1 MIKINKKMK
10 TAALAMPLLVS
21 ASIMTPTLAYAQT
34 PQEDFK
40 RDITLS
46 ASNYVAYR
54 GPQQKLTPAP
64 KGYKP
69 FYLSHYGRHGSRYMI
84 GKSAYDVPYFSL
96 LKAQKEGKL
105 TAKGEETLKKVKL
118 IREDAQG
125 RDGELTPLGA
135 LQHQGITKR
144 MMERFPEVFAGKT
157 NIEARSTV
165 VIRCILSMENGL
177 QQLLRMNPQLH
188 IFHDASY
195 HDMYYMNQGDKYLDS
210 LKNCIGRK
218 IVQEEFTAKHDCY
231 QRVMQELF
239 NDPNWVKQNI
249 NQRDLNHKLYEMAG
263 AIQGTEL
270 RGKVSLYDLFNDQE
284 IYQNWV
290 VSNSWWQMSYGYSPY
305 TGNEQPFSQRNLLRD
320 IIEKA
325 DSCIALEHPGAT
337 LRYGHDT
344 MVTPLTCLLNLNG
357 YGAEIKDLE
366 DIAKQWFDY
375 KITPMATNLQFV
387 FYRKPNGYKGKNIGK
402 ITDEDV
408 LVKVLLN
415 EDETTLPIATDQAPY
430 YHWSDFKAYCQKL
443 LSSYKR

>member
-1 MIKINKKMK
+1 MNLFKKHLWLFA
-10 TAALAMPLLVS
+10 TALLATSALMS
-21 ASIMTPTLAYAQT
+21 ASTIQAQT
-34 PQEDFK
+34 PREDFK

-54 GPQQKLTPAP
+54 GPQKQLSPAP

-84 GKSAYDVPYFSL
+84 GKAAYDVPYFSL
-96 LKAQKEGKL
+96 LKAKQEGKL
-105 TAKGEETLKKVKL
+105 TPKGEETLRKVAL
-118 IREDAQG
+118 IREDAKG

-135 LQHQGITKR
+135 LQHQGITQR
-144 MMERFPEVFAGKT
+144 MMERFPEIFVGKT

-195 HDMYYMNQGDKYLDS
+195 HDMYYMNQPDKRLDS

-218 IVQEEFTAKHDCY
+218 VVQEELTSKHDNY
-231 QRVMQELF
+231 KRVMEELF
-239 NDPNWVKQNI
+239 NDPAWVKLNI

-270 RGKVSLYDLFNDQE
+270 RGKVSLYDLFTQDE
-284 IYQNWV
+284 LYDNWV
-290 VSNSWWQMSYGYSPY
+290 VSNSWWQMSYGNSPY
-305 TGNEQPFSQRNLLRD
+305 TGNVQPYSQRNLLRD
-320 IIEKA
+320 IVEKA
-325 DSCIALEHPGAT
+325 DSCIALPHPGAT

-357 YGAEIKDLE
+357 YGAEIKDPE
-366 DIAKQWFDY
+366 KIATQWFDY

-387 FYRKPNGYKGKNIGK
+387 FYRKAKSDDI
-402 ITDEDV
+402 

-415 EDETTLPIATDQAPY
+415 EDEATLPIKSDVAPY
-430 YHWSDFKAYCQKL
+430 YHWNDFKAYCQEKL
-443 LSSYKR
+443 ASFNDI

>member
-1 MIKINKKMK
+1 MGTFCKKGILGNW
-10 TAALAMPLLVS
+10 ASSLAISLCGAMLIH
-21 ASIMTPTLAYAQT
+21 ANGTMAQT
-34 PQEDFK
+34 PREDFK
-40 RDITLS
+40 RDTTLS

-54 GPQQKLTPAP
+54 GPQKAMTPAP

-84 GKSAYDVPYFSL
+84 GNAAYDVPYFSL
-96 LKAQKEGKL
+96 LKAKQEGKL
-105 TAKGEETLKKVKL
+105 TPKGEETFEKVKL
-118 IREDAQG
+118 IREDARG

-144 MMERFPEVFAGKT
+144 MMERFPEIFRGKT

-177 QQLLRMNPQLH
+177 QQMLRLNPQLQ

-195 HDMYYMNQGDKYLDS
+195 HDMYYMNQGDKRLDS
-210 LKNCIGRK
+210 LKYCVGRK
-218 IVQEEFTAKHDCY
+218 NIQEEFTKKHDCY
-231 QRVMQELF
+231 ERVMQELF
-239 NDPNWVKQNI
+239 NDPTWVRQNI
-249 NQRDLNHKLYEMAG
+249 NQRDLNWKLFEMAG

-270 RGKVSLYDLFNDQE
+270 RGKVSLYDLFNEEE

-325 DSCIALEHPGAT
+325 DSCIVMEHPGAT

-357 YGAEIKDLE
+357 YGEEISDPEK
-366 DIAKQWFDY
+366 IAQQWFDY

-387 FYRKPNGYKGKNIGK
+387 FYRKSKSDDI
-402 ITDEDV
+402 

-415 EDETTLPIATDQAPY
+415 EDEATLPIESDVAPY
-430 YHWSDFKAYCQKL
+430 YHYKDFKEYCLKL
-443 LSSYKR
+443 LHSYKR

>member
-1 MIKINKKMK
+1 MKIKNLFLL
-10 TAALAMPLLVS
+10 ASLAMV
-21 ASIMTPTLAYAQT
+21 MPTTAQT

-46 ASNYVAYR
+46 GSNYVAYR
-54 GPQQKLTPAP
+54 GPQKELTPAP

-84 GKSAYDVPYFSL
+84 GKAAYDVPYFSL
-96 LKAQKEGKL
+96 LKAKQEGKL
-105 TAKGEETLKKVKL
+105 TPKGEETLRKVAL
-118 IREDAQG
+118 IREDAKG

-135 LQHQGITKR
+135 LQHQGITRR
-144 MMERFPEVFAGKT
+144 MMERFPEIFAGKT

-177 QQLLRMNPQLH
+177 QAMLRKNPQLH

-195 HDMYYMNQGDKYLDS
+195 HDMYYMNQDDKRLDS

-218 IVQEEFTAKHDCY
+218 TVQEEFTKKHDCY
-231 QRVMQELF
+231 DRVMKELF
-239 NDPNWVKQNI
+239 NDPAWVKQNI
-249 NQRDLNHKLYEMAG
+249 NPRDLNWKLFEMAG

-270 RGKVSLYDLFNDQE
+270 RGKVSLYDLFNEEE

-305 TGNEQPFSQRNLLRD
+305 TGNEQPYSQRNLLRD

-325 DSCIALEHPGAT
+325 DSCIALAHPGAT

-344 MVTPLTCLLNLNG
+344 MVTPLVCLLNLNG
-357 YGAEIKDLE
+357 YGEEIKE
-366 DIAKQWFDY
+366 PEKIATQWFDY

-387 FYRKPNGYKGKNIGK
+387 FYRKAKSDDI
-402 ITDEDV
+402 

-415 EDETTLPIATDQAPY
+415 EDEATLPIKSDVAPY
-430 YHWSDFKAYCQKL
+430 YHWNDFKAYCQEKL
-443 LSSYKR
+443 ASFNDI

>member
-1 MIKINKKMK
+1 MNLFKKHLWLFA
-10 TAALAMPLLVS
+10 TALLATSALMS
-21 ASIMTPTLAYAQT
+21 ASTIQAQT
-34 PQEDFK
+34 PREDFK

-54 GPQQKLTPAP
+54 GPQKQLTPAP

-84 GKSAYDVPYFSL
+84 GKAAYDVPYFSL
-96 LKAQKEGKL
+96 LKAKQEGKL
-105 TAKGEETLKKVKL
+105 TPKGEETLRKVAL
-118 IREDAQG
+118 IREDAKG

-135 LQHQGITKR
+135 LQHQGITQR
-144 MMERFPEVFAGKT
+144 MMERFPEIFAGKT

-195 HDMYYMNQGDKYLDS
+195 HDMYYMNQPDKRLDS

-218 IVQEEFTAKHDCY
+218 VVQEELTSKHDNY
-231 QRVMQELF
+231 KRVMEELF
-239 NDPNWVKQNI
+239 NDPAWVKLNI

-270 RGKVSLYDLFNDQE
+270 RGKVSLYDLFTQDE
-284 IYQNWV
+284 LYDNWV
-290 VSNSWWQMSYGYSPY
+290 VSNSWWQMSYGNSPY
-305 TGNEQPFSQRNLLRD
+305 TGNVQPYSQRNLLRD
-320 IIEKA
+320 IVEKA
-325 DSCIALEHPGAT
+325 DSCIALPHPGAT

-357 YGAEIKDLE
+357 YGAEIKDPE
-366 DIAKQWFDY
+366 KIATQWFDY

-387 FYRKPNGYKGKNIGK
+387 FYRKAKSDDI
-402 ITDEDV
+402 

-415 EDETTLPIATDQAPY
+415 EDEATLPIKSDVTPY
-430 YHWSDFKAYCQKL
+430 YHWNDFKAYCQEKL
-443 LSSYKR
+443 ASFNDI

>member
-1 MIKINKKMK
+1 MNLFKKHLWLFA
-10 TAALAMPLLVS
+10 TALLATSALMS
-21 ASIMTPTLAYAQT
+21 ASTIQAQT
-34 PQEDFK
+34 PREDFK

-54 GPQQKLTPAP
+54 GPQKQLTPAP

-84 GKSAYDVPYFSL
+84 GKAAYDVPYFSL
-96 LKAQKEGKL
+96 LKAKQEGKL
-105 TAKGEETLKKVKL
+105 TPKGEETLRKVAL
-118 IREDAQG
+118 IREDAKG

-135 LQHQGITKR
+135 LQHQGITQR
-144 MMERFPEVFAGKT
+144 MMERFPEIFAGKT
-157 NIEARSTV
+157 NVEARSTV

-195 HDMYYMNQGDKYLDS
+195 HDMYYMNQPDKRLDS

-218 IVQEEFTAKHDCY
+218 VVQEELTSKHDNY
-231 QRVMQELF
+231 KRVMEELF
-239 NDPNWVKQNI
+239 NDPAWVKLNI

-270 RGKVSLYDLFNDQE
+270 RGKVSLYDLFTQDE
-284 IYQNWV
+284 LYDNWV
-290 VSNSWWQMSYGYSPY
+290 VSNSWWQMSYGNSPY
-305 TGNEQPFSQRNLLRD
+305 TGNVQPYSQRNLLRD
-320 IIEKA
+320 IVEKA
-325 DSCIALEHPGAT
+325 DSCIALPHPGAT

-357 YGAEIKDLE
+357 YGAEIKDPE
-366 DIAKQWFDY
+366 KIATQWFDY

-387 FYRKPNGYKGKNIGK
+387 FYRKAKSDDI
-402 ITDEDV
+402 

-415 EDETTLPIATDQAPY
+415 EDEATLPIKSDVTPY
-430 YHWSDFKAYCQKL
+430 YHWNDFKAYCQEKL
-443 LSSYKR
+443 ASFNDI

>member
-1 MIKINKKMK
+1 MNLFKKHLWLFA
-10 TAALAMPLLVS
+10 TALLATSALMS
-21 ASIMTPTLAYAQT
+21 ASTIQAQT
-34 PQEDFK
+34 PREDFK

-54 GPQQKLTPAP
+54 GPQKQLTPAP

-84 GKSAYDVPYFSL
+84 GKAAYDVPYFSL
-96 LKAQKEGKL
+96 LKAKQEGKL
-105 TAKGEETLKKVKL
+105 TPKGEETLRKVAL
-118 IREDAQG
+118 IRENAKG

-135 LQHQGITKR
+135 LQHQGITRR
-144 MMERFPEVFAGKT
+144 MMERFPEIFAGKT

-177 QQLLRMNPQLH
+177 QAMLRKNSQLH

-195 HDMYYMNQGDKYLDS
+195 HDMYYMNQGDKRLDS

-218 IVQEEFTAKHDCY
+218 TVQEEFTKKHDCY
-231 QRVMQELF
+231 DRVMKELF
-239 NDPNWVKQNI
+239 NDPAWVKQNI
-249 NQRDLNHKLYEMAG
+249 NPRDLNHKLYEMAG

-270 RGKVSLYDLFNDQE
+270 RGKVSLYDLFNEEE

-305 TGNEQPFSQRNLLRD
+305 TGNEQPYSQRNLLRD

-325 DSCIALEHPGAT
+325 DSCIALAHPGAT

-344 MVTPLTCLLNLNG
+344 MVTPLVCLLNLNG
-357 YGAEIKDLE
+357 YGEEIKE
-366 DIAKQWFDY
+366 PEKIATQWFDY

-387 FYRKPNGYKGKNIGK
+387 FYRKAKSDDI
-402 ITDEDV
+402 

-415 EDETTLPIATDQAPY
+415 EDEATLPIKSDVAPY
-430 YHWSDFKAYCQKL
+430 YHWNDFKAYCQEKL
-443 LSSYKR
+443 ASFDDI

>member
-1 MIKINKKMK
+1 MNLFKKHLWFFA
-10 TAALAMPLLVS
+10 TALLATSALMS
-21 ASIMTPTLAYAQT
+21 ASTIQAQT
-34 PQEDFK
+34 PREDFK
-40 RDITLS
+40 RDVTLS

-54 GPQQKLTPAP
+54 GPQKQLSPAP

-84 GKSAYDVPYFSL
+84 GKAAYDVPYFSL
-96 LKAQKEGKL
+96 LKAKQEGKL
-105 TAKGEETLKKVKL
+105 TPKGEEALRKVAL
-118 IREDAQG
+118 IRENAKG

-135 LQHQGITKR
+135 LQHQGITQR
-144 MMERFPEVFAGKT
+144 MMERFPEIFAGKT
-157 NIEARSTV
+157 NVEARSTV

-177 QQLLRMNPQLH
+177 QAMLRKNPQLH

-195 HDMYYMNQGDKYLDS
+195 HDMYYMNQGDKRLDS

-218 IVQEEFTAKHDCY
+218 TVQEEFTKKHDCY
-231 QRVMQELF
+231 DRVMKELF
-239 NDPNWVKQNI
+239 NDPAWVKQNI
-249 NQRDLNHKLYEMAG
+249 NPRDLNWKLFEMAG

-270 RGKVSLYDLFNDQE
+270 RGKVSLYDLFNEEE

-305 TGNEQPFSQRNLLRD
+305 TGNEQPYSQRNLLRD

-325 DSCIALEHPGAT
+325 DSCIALAHPGAT

-344 MVTPLTCLLNLNG
+344 MVTPLVCLLNLNG
-357 YGAEIKDLE
+357 YGEEIKE
-366 DIAKQWFDY
+366 PEKIATQWFDY

-387 FYRKPNGYKGKNIGK
+387 FYRKAKSDDI
-402 ITDEDV
+402 

-415 EDETTLPIATDQAPY
+415 EDEATLPIKSDVAPY
-430 YHWSDFKAYCQKL
+430 YHWNDFKAYCQEKL
-443 LSSYKR
+443 ASFNDI

>member
-1 MIKINKKMK
+1 MNLFKKHLWLFA
-10 TAALAMPLLVS
+10 TALLATSALMS
-21 ASIMTPTLAYAQT
+21 ASTIQAQT
-34 PQEDFK
+34 PREDFK

-54 GPQQKLTPAP
+54 GPQKQLSPAP

-84 GKSAYDVPYFSL
+84 GKAAYDVPYFSL
-96 LKAQKEGKL
+96 LKAKQEGKL
-105 TAKGEETLKKVKL
+105 TPKGEETLRKVAL
-118 IREDAQG
+118 IREDAKG

-135 LQHQGITKR
+135 LQHQGITRR
-144 MMERFPEVFAGKT
+144 MMERFPEIFAGKT

-177 QQLLRMNPQLH
+177 QAMLRKNPQLH

-195 HDMYYMNQGDKYLDS
+195 HDMYYMNQGDKRLDS

-218 IVQEEFTAKHDCY
+218 VVQEELTSKHDNY
-231 QRVMQELF
+231 KRVMEELF
-239 NDPNWVKQNI
+239 NDPAWVKQNI
-249 NQRDLNHKLYEMAG
+249 NPRDLNWKLFEMAG

-270 RGKVSLYDLFNDQE
+270 RGKVSLYDLFNEEE

-305 TGNEQPFSQRNLLRD
+305 TGNEQPYSQRNLLRD

-325 DSCIALEHPGAT
+325 DSCIALAHPGAT

-344 MVTPLTCLLNLNG
+344 MVTPLVCLLNLNG
-357 YGAEIKDLE
+357 YGEEIKE
-366 DIAKQWFDY
+366 PEKIATQWFDY

-387 FYRKPNGYKGKNIGK
+387 FYRKAKSDDI
-402 ITDEDV
+402 

-415 EDETTLPIATDQAPY
+415 EDEATLPIKSDVAPY
-430 YHWSDFKAYCQKL
+430 YHWNDFKAYCQEKL
-443 LSSYKR
+443 ASFNDI

>member
-1 MIKINKKMK
+1 MNLFKKHLWLFA
-10 TAALAMPLLVS
+10 TALLATSALMS
-21 ASIMTPTLAYAQT
+21 ASTIQAQT
-34 PQEDFK
+34 PREDFK

-54 GPQQKLTPAP
+54 GPQKQLSPAP

-84 GKSAYDVPYFSL
+84 GKAAYDVPYFSL
-96 LKAQKEGKL
+96 LKAKQEGKL
-105 TAKGEETLKKVKL
+105 TPKGEETLRKVAL
-118 IREDAQG
+118 IREDAKG

-135 LQHQGITKR
+135 LQHQGITRR
-144 MMERFPEVFAGKT
+144 MMERFPEIFAGKT

-177 QQLLRMNPQLH
+177 QAMLRKNPQLH

-195 HDMYYMNQGDKYLDS
+195 HDMYYMNQPDKRLDS

-218 IVQEEFTAKHDCY
+218 VVQEELTSKHDNY
-231 QRVMQELF
+231 KRVMEELF
-239 NDPNWVKQNI
+239 NDPAWVKLNI

-270 RGKVSLYDLFNDQE
+270 RGKVSLYDLFTQDE
-284 IYQNWV
+284 LYDNWV
-290 VSNSWWQMSYGYSPY
+290 VSNSWWQMSYGNSPY
-305 TGNEQPFSQRNLLRD
+305 TGNVQPCSQRNLLRD
-320 IIEKA
+320 IVEKA
-325 DSCIALEHPGAT
+325 DSCIALPHPGAT

-357 YGAEIKDLE
+357 YGAEIKDPE
-366 DIAKQWFDY
+366 KIATQWFDY

-387 FYRKPNGYKGKNIGK
+387 FYRKAKSDDI
-402 ITDEDV
+402 

-415 EDETTLPIATDQAPY
+415 EDEATLPIKSDVAPY
-430 YHWSDFKAYCQKL
+430 YHWNDFKAYCQEKL
-443 LSSYKR
+443 ASFNDI

>member
-1 MIKINKKMK
+1 MNLFKKHLWLFA
-10 TAALAMPLLVS
+10 TALLATSALMS
-21 ASIMTPTLAYAQT
+21 ASTIQAQT
-34 PQEDFK
+34 PREDFK

-54 GPQQKLTPAP
+54 GPQKQLSPAP

-84 GKSAYDVPYFSL
+84 GKAAYDVPYFSL
-96 LKAQKEGKL
+96 LKAKQEGKL
-105 TAKGEETLKKVKL
+105 TPKGEETLRKVAL
-118 IREDAQG
+118 IREDAKG

-135 LQHQGITKR
+135 LQHQGITQR

-195 HDMYYMNQGDKYLDS
+195 HDMYYMNQPDKRLDS

-218 IVQEEFTAKHDCY
+218 VVQEELTSKHDNY
-231 QRVMQELF
+231 KRVMEELF
-239 NDPNWVKQNI
+239 NDPAWVKQNI

-270 RGKVSLYDLFNDQE
+270 RGKVSLYDLFTQDE
-284 IYQNWV
+284 LYDNWV
-290 VSNSWWQMSYGYSPY
+290 VSNSWWQMSYGNSPY
-305 TGNEQPFSQRNLLRD
+305 TGNVQPYSQRNLLRD

-325 DSCIALEHPGAT
+325 DSCIALPHPGAT

-357 YGAEIKDLE
+357 YGSEIKDPE
-366 DIAKQWFDY
+366 KIATQWFDY

-387 FYRKPNGYKGKNIGK
+387 FYRKAKSDDI
-402 ITDEDV
+402 

-415 EDETTLPIATDQAPY
+415 EDEATLPIKSDVAPY
-430 YHWSDFKAYCQKL
+430 YHWNDFKAYCQEKL
-443 LSSYKR
+443 ASFNDI

>member
-1 MIKINKKMK
+1 MNLFKKYLRLFA
-10 TAALAMPLLVS
+10 TALLATSALMS
-21 ASIMTPTLAYAQT
+21 ASTIQAQT
-34 PQEDFK
+34 PREDFK

-54 GPQQKLTPAP
+54 GPQKQLSPAP

-84 GKSAYDVPYFSL
+84 GKAAYDVPYFSL
-96 LKAQKEGKL
+96 LKAKQEGKL
-105 TAKGEETLKKVKL
+105 TPKGEETLRKVAL
-118 IREDAQG
+118 IREDAKG

-135 LQHQGITKR
+135 LQHQGITRR
-144 MMERFPEVFAGKT
+144 MMERFPEIFAGKT

-177 QQLLRMNPQLH
+177 QAMLRKNPQLH

-195 HDMYYMNQGDKYLDS
+195 HDMYYMNQGDKRLDS

-218 IVQEEFTAKHDCY
+218 TVQEEFTKKHDCY
-231 QRVMQELF
+231 DRVMKELF
-239 NDPNWVKQNI
+239 NDPAWVKQNI
-249 NQRDLNHKLYEMAG
+249 NPRDLNWKLFEMAG

-270 RGKVSLYDLFNDQE
+270 RGKVSLYDLFNEEE

-305 TGNEQPFSQRNLLRD
+305 TGNEQPYSQRNLLRD

-325 DSCIALEHPGAT
+325 DSCIALPHPGAT

-357 YGAEIKDLE
+357 YGAEIKDPE
-366 DIAKQWFDY
+366 KIATQWFDY

-387 FYRKPNGYKGKNIGK
+387 FYRKAKSDDI
-402 ITDEDV
+402 

-415 EDETTLPIATDQAPY
+415 EDEATLPIKSDVAPY
-430 YHWSDFKAYCQKL
+430 YHWNDFKAYCQEKL
-443 LSSYKR
+443 ASFDDI

>member
-1 MIKINKKMK
+1 MNLFKKHLWLFA
-10 TAALAMPLLVS
+10 TALLATSALMS
-21 ASIMTPTLAYAQT
+21 ASTIQAQT
-34 PQEDFK
+34 PREDFK

-54 GPQQKLTPAP
+54 GPQKQLSPAP

-84 GKSAYDVPYFSL
+84 GKAAYDVPYFSL
-96 LKAQKEGKL
+96 LKAKQEGKL
-105 TAKGEETLKKVKL
+105 TPKGEETLRKVAL
-118 IREDAQG
+118 IREDAKG

-135 LQHQGITKR
+135 LQHQGITQR
-144 MMERFPEVFAGKT
+144 MMERFPEIFAGKT
-157 NIEARSTV
+157 NVEARSTV

-195 HDMYYMNQGDKYLDS
+195 HDMYYMNQPDKRLDS

-218 IVQEEFTAKHDCY
+218 VVQEELTSKHDNY
-231 QRVMQELF
+231 KRVMEELF
-239 NDPNWVKQNI
+239 NDPAWVKLNI

-270 RGKVSLYDLFNDQE
+270 RGKVSLYDLFTQAELYD
-284 IYQNWV
+284 NWV
-290 VSNSWWQMSYGYSPY
+290 VSNSWWQMSYGNSPY
-305 TGNEQPFSQRNLLRD
+305 TGNVQPYSQRNLLRD

-325 DSCIALEHPGAT
+325 DSCIALPHPGAT

-357 YGAEIKDLE
+357 YGSEIKDPE
-366 DIAKQWFDY
+366 KIATQWFDY

-387 FYRKPNGYKGKNIGK
+387 FYRKAKSDDI
-402 ITDEDV
+402 

-415 EDETTLPIATDQAPY
+415 EDEATLPIKSDVTPY
-430 YHWSDFKAYCQKL
+430 YHWNDFKAYCQEKL
-443 LSSYKR
+443 ASFNDI

>member
-1 MIKINKKMK
+1 MNLFKKHLWLFA
-10 TAALAMPLLVS
+10 TALLATSALMS
-21 ASIMTPTLAYAQT
+21 ASTIQAQT
-34 PQEDFK
+34 PREDFK

-54 GPQQKLTPAP
+54 GPQKQLTPAP

-84 GKSAYDVPYFSL
+84 GKAAYDVPYFSL
-96 LKAQKEGKL
+96 LKAKQEGKL
-105 TAKGEETLKKVKL
+105 TPKGEETLRKVAL
-118 IREDAQG
+118 IREDAKG

-135 LQHQGITKR
+135 LQHQGITQR
-144 MMERFPEVFAGKT
+144 MMERFPEIFAGKT
-157 NIEARSTV
+157 NVEARSTV

-195 HDMYYMNQGDKYLDS
+195 HDMFYMNQPDKRLDS

-218 IVQEEFTAKHDCY
+218 VVQEELTSKHDNY
-231 QRVMQELF
+231 KRVMEELF
-239 NDPNWVKQNI
+239 NDPAWVKQNI
-249 NQRDLNHKLYEMAG
+249 NPRDLNWKLFEMAG

-270 RGKVSLYDLFNDQE
+270 RGKVSLYDLFNEEE

-305 TGNEQPFSQRNLLRD
+305 TGNEQPYSQRNLLRD

-325 DSCIALEHPGAT
+325 DSCIALAHPGAT

-344 MVTPLTCLLNLNG
+344 MVTPLVCLLNLNG
-357 YGAEIKDLE
+357 YGEEIKE
-366 DIAKQWFDY
+366 PEKIATQWFDY

-387 FYRKPNGYKGKNIGK
+387 FYRKAKSDDI
-402 ITDEDV
+402 

-415 EDETTLPIATDQAPY
+415 EDEATLPIQSDVAPY
-430 YHWSDFKAYCQKL
+430 YHWNDFKAYCQEKL
-443 LSSYKR
+443 ASFNDI

>member
-1 MIKINKKMK
+1 MNLFKKQLWLFA
-10 TAALAMPLLVS
+10 TALLATSALMS
-21 ASIMTPTLAYAQT
+21 ASTIQAQT
-34 PQEDFK
+34 PREDFK

-54 GPQQKLTPAP
+54 GPQKQLSPAP

-84 GKSAYDVPYFSL
+84 GKAAYDVPYFSL
-96 LKAQKEGKL
+96 LKAKQEGKL
-105 TAKGEETLKKVKL
+105 TPKGEETLRKVAL
-118 IREDAQG
+118 IRENAKG

-135 LQHQGITKR
+135 LQHQGITQR
-144 MMERFPEVFAGKT
+144 MMERFPEIFAGKT
-157 NIEARSTV
+157 NVEARSTV

-177 QQLLRMNPQLH
+177 QAMLRKNPQLH

-195 HDMYYMNQGDKYLDS
+195 HDMYYMNQGDKRLDS

-218 IVQEEFTAKHDCY
+218 TVQEEFTKKHDCY
-231 QRVMQELF
+231 DRVMKELF
-239 NDPNWVKQNI
+239 NDPAWVKQNI
-249 NQRDLNHKLYEMAG
+249 NPRDLNWKLFEMAG

-270 RGKVSLYDLFNDQE
+270 RGKVSLYDLFNEEE

-305 TGNEQPFSQRNLLRD
+305 TGNEQPYSQRNLLRD

-325 DSCIALEHPGAT
+325 DSCIALAHPGAT

-344 MVTPLTCLLNLNG
+344 MVTPLVCLLNLNG
-357 YGAEIKDLE
+357 YGEEIKE
-366 DIAKQWFDY
+366 PEKIATQWFDY

-387 FYRKPNGYKGKNIGK
+387 FYRKAKSDDI
-402 ITDEDV
+402 

-415 EDETTLPIATDQAPY
+415 EDEATLPIQSDVAPY
-430 YHWSDFKAYCQKL
+430 YHWNDFKAYCQEKL
-443 LSSYKR
+443 ASFNDI